1 MNIDLFANFETYLNG
16 SYLMAYIAAY
26 LSGILVSFTPCIY
39 PVIPITVAYIA
50 TQSAGSKAK
59 GFTLSLFYVLGTSL
73 TYTVL
78 GSVAALTGQLFGQ
91 IQTNPW
97 TYIMVANITILMG
110 LSMLEVF
117 TVPLPRSLSFGS
129 NRPLK
134 GFLSSFIIGA
144 GIGLVLGPC
153 TAPVLGVLLS
163 FVAAK
168 QSVLFG
174 ISLLFAFSFGMGMIL
189 IILGSFG
196 GLIAN
201 IPKAGRWMVVVQK
214 AFGWAMIVMGEYFLI
229 KAGQLMF

>member
-1 MNIDLFANFETYLNG
+1 MNIDLFANFETYLSG
-16 SYLMAYIAAY
+16 SYLMAYVAAY
-26 LSGILVSFTPCIY
+26 LSGIFVSFTPCIY

-50 TQSAGSKAK
+50 TQSAGSKTK

-78 GSVAALTGQLFGQ
+78 GSAAALTGQLFGR

-97 TYIMVANITILMG
+97 TYFVVANITILMG
-110 LSMLEVF
+110 LSMIGVF
-117 TVPLPRSLSFGS
+117 TLPLPRSLTLGS

-134 GFLSSFIIGA
+134 GFFGAFIVGA

-168 QSVLFG
+168 QNVLFG
-174 ISLLFAFSFGMGMIL
+174 ISLLFAFSFGMGLIL
-189 IILGSFG
+189 IVLGSFSS
-196 GLIAN
+196 LLAN
-201 IPKAGRWMVVVQK
+201 LPKAGRWMVTVQK
-214 AFGWAMIVMGEYFLI
+214 AFGWGLIAMGEYFLI
-229 KAGQLMF
+229 KAGQLMV